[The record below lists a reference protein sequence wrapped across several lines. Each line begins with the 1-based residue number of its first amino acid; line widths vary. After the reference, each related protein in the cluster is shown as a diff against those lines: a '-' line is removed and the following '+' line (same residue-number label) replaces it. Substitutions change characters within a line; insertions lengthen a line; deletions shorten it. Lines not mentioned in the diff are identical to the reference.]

1 METGN
6 RHIDIEE
13 LFRQKLENAE
23 VIPESS
29 VNTQLMRKLSGKE
42 FLRFNPA
49 RFNIYYLGLIT
60 AGLITAGVLLFSGD
74 PKDDNNSQDSPPQVE
89 TSEVVGLPAEG
100 EVKNVRKEE
109 TGAKTSLQPE
119 AGTVE
124 TDQKTVESSVT
135 ETREGDVIVPTII
148 SGSASKD
155 IVISEK
161 SGSDRLQAKS
171 AGVSALF
178 LPSAISGCAP
188 LKIHFDNLADSYIKY
203 NWTFGDGGF
212 SGEKEPDWIYDV
224 EGEYIAI
231 LKVTDSEGKTTSWSV
246 PISVYPRPKAKFE
259 FTPDNAVLPIDEI
272 RFINY
277 STGAAGYKWDFGDG
291 GASTAF
297 EPVHK
302 YLKYGRYDIRLVA
315 ISENGC
321 SDTLIIKNAF
331 SGSDY
336 SIKMPNAFI
345 PNSQGPSG
353 GLYSSKSDENA
364 EIFHPVYSGVTEYRL
379 KIFSKT
385 GILIFE
391 SNDINIGWDG
401 YFKGQ
406 LCNPGVYIW
415 KVSGNFSNGEP
426 FTKMGDVTLLKN

>member
-1 METGN
+1 METGK
-6 RHIDIEE
+6 RHIDVEE

-23 VIPESS
+23 IIPEGS
-29 VNTQLMRKLSGKE
+29 VNTKLMRKLSGKE

-74 PKDDNNSQDSPPQVE
+74 PKDNDNQDSTFPAE
-89 TSEVVGLPAEG
+89 TSEVVSHPSKG
-100 EVKNVRKEE
+100 EIENVRME
-109 TGAKTSLQPE
+109 TAAKTSPLTE
-119 AGTVE
+119 AGQTVE
-124 TDQKTVESSVT
+124 TSQKIDEPPVEDS
-135 ETREGDVIVPTII
+135 RESDVIVPTII
-148 SGSASKD
+148 NGSASKD
-155 IVISEK
+155 IVVSEK

-171 AGVSALF
+171 PGTSALF

-188 LKIHFDNLADSYIKY
+188 LKIHFDNLAESYIKY
-203 NWTFGDGGF
+203 SWTFGDGGF
-212 SGEKEPDWIYDV
+212 SSEKEPDWIYDV
-224 EGEYIAI
+224 EGEYVAI
-231 LKVTDSEGKTTSWSV
+231 LKVTDSEGKTNSWSV

-259 FTPDNAVLPIDEI
+259 FTPENAVLPIDEI

-277 STGAAGYKWDFGDG
+277 STGAVGYRWDFGDG

-297 EPVHK
+297 EPTHK
-302 YLKYGRYDIRLVA
+302 YLKYGKYNIRLVA

-321 SDTLIIKNAF
+321 SDTLMIKNAF

-336 SIKMPNAFI
+336 SIELPNAFI

-406 LCNPGVYIW
+406 RCNPGVYVW
-415 KVSGNFSNGEP
+415 KISGNFSNGEP

>member
-1 METGN
+1 
-6 RHIDIEE
+6 
-13 LFRQKLENAE
+13 
-23 VIPESS
+23 
-29 VNTQLMRKLSGKE
+29 
-42 FLRFNPA
+42 
-49 RFNIYYLGLIT
+49 
-60 AGLITAGVLLFSGD
+60 
-74 PKDDNNSQDSPPQVE
+74 
-89 TSEVVGLPAEG
+89 
-100 EVKNVRKEE
+100 
-109 TGAKTSLQPE
+109 
-119 AGTVE
+119 
-124 TDQKTVESSVT
+124 
-135 ETREGDVIVPTII
+135 VIVPTII
-148 SGSASKD
+148 NGSASKD

-171 AGVSALF
+171 AGTSALF

-203 NWTFGDGGF
+203 NWAFGDGGF
-212 SGEKEPDWIYDV
+212 SSEKEPDWIYDV

-231 LKVTDSEGKTTSWSV
+231 LKVTDSGGQTTSWSV
-246 PISVYPRPKAKFE
+246 PINVYPTPKAKFE
-259 FTPDNAVLPIDEI
+259 FTPESAILPIDEI

-277 STGAAGYKWDFGDG
+277 STGAVGYKWDFGDG

-302 YLKYGRYDIRLVA
+302 YLKYGRYNIRLVA

-336 SIKMPNAFI
+336 SIEMPNAFI

-353 GLYSSKSDENA
+353 GIYSSKSDENA

-391 SNDINIGWDG
+391 SSDINIGWDG

-415 KVSGNFSNGEP
+415 KISGNFSNGEP